1 MSIHSPAMPAAGRGR
16 YWKAAG
22 AALLAAA
29 LAGMTPPAAAQS
41 WPDHS
46 VYMVTPL
53 AAGSA
58 ADLAI
63 RIVTDKLA
71 IALNQ
76 SIIVDNQTGA
86 SGAIGADRVARA
98 TPDGYTLC
106 GCNNTILGVLPNV
119 RKVPYDPVTSFRPV
133 GMVAVLPTLLLVN
146 PKLPV
151 HNVQELIAYIKA
163 RPGRV
168 TYSTGGVGSPQHIA
182 MAMFE
187 AAAGVKMMHVP
198 YKGASQAAVG
208 LAAGEVDVMFCA
220 VGTVLPL
227 TKAGKL
233 RALAVAGAQR
243 TPILPDLPT
252 VAESGVP
259 GYDYASWIGIV
270 APKGV
275 PDTVVDKISGDL
287 RELLRDPATLKRFAE
302 QGIDPLFMDPAQ
314 MGKYMAEDYQR
325 MATVVRESH
334 MTEE

>member
-1 MSIHSPAMPAAGRGR
+1 V
-16 YWKAAG
+16 
-22 AALLAAA
+22 
-29 LAGMTPPAAAQS
+29 T
-41 WPDHS
+41 
-46 VYMVTPL
+46 VVTPL

-58 ADLAI
+58 ADVAI
-63 RIVTDKLA
+63 RIVTEKLGD
-71 IALNQ
+71 ALHQ
-76 SIIVDNQTGA
+76 SVVVENPTGA

-98 TPDGYTLC
+98 APDGYTLC

-119 RKVPYDPVTSFRPV
+119 RKVPYDPVKSFRPV

-151 HNVQELIAYIKA
+151 HNVHELIEYIKA
-163 RPGRV
+163 RPGKV

-182 MAMFE
+182 MAEFE
-187 AAAGVKMMHVP
+187 AAAGVKMMHIP

-227 TKAGKL
+227 TKSGKL

-275 PDTVVDKISGDL
+275 RDEVVEKISAEL
-287 RELLRDPATLKRFAE
+287 RKLLKDPATIKKFAD

-314 MGKYMAEDYQR
+314 MGAYMAQDYQR

-334 MTEE
+334 MGED